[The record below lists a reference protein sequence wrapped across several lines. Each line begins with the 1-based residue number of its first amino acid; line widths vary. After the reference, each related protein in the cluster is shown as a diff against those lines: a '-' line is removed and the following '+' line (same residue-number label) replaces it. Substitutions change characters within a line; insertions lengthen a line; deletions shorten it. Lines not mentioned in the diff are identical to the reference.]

1 MLLIPAEQCFVLFK
15 NKDSVY
21 LQTIILTAKAE
32 HWFQLCFHYIFF
44 YEKIQYK
51 ISFYNG
57 GTLNIIDIF
66 CWLFSQMQKSQT
78 VIIHQSY

>member
-1 MLLIPAEQCFVLFK
+1 MLLIPEQYFVVFL

-32 HWFQLCFHYIFF
+32 HWFQLCFYYIF

-57 GTLNIIDIF
+57 GTLNIIDTL